1 MEFRNLFTFLK
12 VAELKNIS
20 KAAEKL
26 GYSQSAVTIQIKQ
39 LEKELGVQLFER
51 IGKGVSLT
59 DKGQEFIFHA
69 NEILR
74 VTSTAIETTKHSHA
88 YEPKQ
93 LTGSL
98 NIGSVE
104 SISTALLPEILI
116 QFYKLYPKVE
126 IIVHTS
132 KKDELINK
140 IHDNTIDLFLTLEQK
155 NLFPSLHRTLLS
167 KEPIIFIAPVQN
179 DYIQNNTI
187 DLDSISKIPFV
198 LTERGESYRYEL
210 ERLVS
215 QKDIKLRSL
224 LEISN
229 TETIVHLV
237 EAGLGISYL
246 PYFSAKNAIQKGS
259 IMEVKNDFLSTEMW
273 IQMFYHKNKWI
284 SPQLEAFIKVIENF
298 FQEGPISIL

>member
-1 MEFRNLFTFLK
+1 MEFRNLVTFLK

-39 LEKELGVQLFER
+39 LEKELEVQLFER

-59 DKGQEFIFHA
+59 DKGKEFIFHA

-74 VTSTAIETTKHSHA
+74 VTAVAMETTKHSHA
-88 YEPKQ
+88 HEPEQ
-93 LTGSL
+93 LTGIL

-104 SISTALLPEILI
+104 SISTALLPDILI
-116 QFYKLYPKVE
+116 QFHKQYPKVE
-126 IIVHTS
+126 IVVHTS

-155 NLFPSLHRTLLS
+155 SLFPNLHRTLLS
-167 KEPIIFIAPVQN
+167 KEPIIFIAPIQN
-179 DYIQNNTI
+179 DYIKGNKI
-187 DLDSISKIPFV
+187 DLESISKIPFV
-198 LTERGESYRYEL
+198 LTEKGESYRYEL

-215 QKDIKLRSL
+215 QKDIKLHSQ
-224 LEISN
+224 LEIGN

-237 EAGLGISYL
+237 EAGIGISYL
-246 PYFSAKNAIQKGS
+246 PYFSAKNAIQKGT

-284 SPQLEAFIKVIENF
+284 SPQLEALISVIENF
-298 FQEGPISIL
+298 FNEGSNSH

>member
-1 MEFRNLFTFLK
+1 MEFRNLVTFLK

-39 LEKELGVQLFER
+39 LEKELEVQLFER

-59 DKGQEFIFHA
+59 DKGKEFIFHA

-74 VTSTAIETTKHSHA
+74 VTAVAMETTKHSHA
-88 YEPKQ
+88 HEPEQ
-93 LTGSL
+93 LTGIL

-104 SISTALLPEILI
+104 SISTALLPDILI
-116 QFYKLYPKVE
+116 QFHKQYPKVE
-126 IIVHTS
+126 IVVHTS

-155 NLFPSLHRTLLS
+155 SLFPNLHRTLLS
-167 KEPIIFIAPVQN
+167 KEPIIFIAPIQN
-179 DYIQNNTI
+179 DYIKGNKI
-187 DLDSISKIPFV
+187 DLESISKIPFV
-198 LTERGESYRYEL
+198 LTEKGESYRYEL

-215 QKDIKLRSL
+215 QKDIKLHSQ
-224 LEISN
+224 LEIGN

-237 EAGLGISYL
+237 EAGIGISYL
-246 PYFSAKNAIQKGS
+246 PYFSAKNAIQKGK
-259 IMEVKNDFLSTEMW
+259 IMEGKNDFLSTEMW

-284 SPQLEAFIKVIENF
+284 SPQLEALISVIENF
-298 FQEGPISIL
+298 FNEGSNSH